1 MMSSAN
7 NLMYL
12 VETCSLNKKEPLSG
26 RLSTAKITRTEKYGA
41 LIYPVEFFY
50 LFVRSIEFV
59 FSKLLITKNISIC
72 GDGLVGKIIDCINK
86 NSTLIFIL
94 TNFLPVEPREKV
106 SEVTELRTFL
116 FSLCGEFRGK
126 KVVRVFMKSSKHSLQ
141 LGIR

>member
-12 VETCSLNKKEPLSG
+12 VETCSLNKKEPLPGS
-26 RLSTAKITRTEKYGA
+26 LSTVKITRMEKYGA

-59 FSKLLITKNISIC
+59 FSKLLITKTISIC

-94 TNFLPVEPREKV
+94 TNFYQLNREK
-106 SEVTELRTFL
+106 
-116 FSLCGEFRGK
+116 K
-126 KVVRVFMKSSKHSLQ
+126 
-141 LGIR
+141 